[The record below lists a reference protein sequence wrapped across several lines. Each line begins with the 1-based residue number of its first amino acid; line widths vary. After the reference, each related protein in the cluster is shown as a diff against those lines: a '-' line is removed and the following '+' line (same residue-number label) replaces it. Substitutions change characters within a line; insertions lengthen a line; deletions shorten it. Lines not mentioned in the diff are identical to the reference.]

1 MIYLYNCF
9 YANNMFLVL
18 CFCIVICHY
27 NLKLD
32 VLYVKRGVK
41 KEKSRKRGAWN
52 LEIHFRFNYFRYILY

>member
-1 MIYLYNCF
+1 
-9 YANNMFLVL
+9 MFLIL

-41 KEKSRKRGAWN
+41 KEKSRKKRGMEFKN
-52 LEIHFRFNYFRYILY
+52 SF